1 MGKPIYV
8 SVFKKF
14 SKSSDSNNT
23 RVTSYVLG
31 VHGNTIK
38 ELKAKA
44 KAEYPNDWAFVMS
57 TEDYHKTLSKY
68 YTSSN
73 YMFSDGVT
81 ITNPDSYSDNTSFE
95 EVNGAE
101 VEINYGII
109 PHTINAEEVKKAARN
124 TFFNNNEL
132 IFPNGTKIGVEQ

>member
-8 SVFKKF
+8 SVFKKHNQGA
-14 SKSSDSNNT
+14 SYDT
-23 RVTSYVLG
+23 RITTFALG

-44 KAEYPNDWAFVMS
+44 RAEYPDDWAFVMDA
-57 TEDYHKTLSKY
+57 EDYHKTLFKY
-68 YTSSN
+68 YMGSGYT
-73 YMFSDGVT
+73 FSDEVT
-81 ITNPDSYSDNTSFE
+81 ITNPDSYSDDTSFE

-101 VEINYGII
+101 VQINYGII
-109 PHTINAEEVKKAARN
+109 PHTINAEEVKQTARD

>member
-8 SVFKKF
+8 SVFRKR
-14 SKSSDSNNT
+14 SESPDSMNIRIT
-23 RVTSYVLG
+23 TFALG

-44 KAEYPNDWAFVMS
+44 KAEYPDDWIFVMDAK
-57 TEDYHKTLSKY
+57 DYHKTLNTY
-68 YTSSN
+68 YMGSN
-73 YMFSDGVT
+73 YTFYDNVT
-81 ITNPDSYSDNTSFE
+81 ITNPDSYSDDTSFE

-109 PHTINAEEVKKAARN
+109 PHTINAEEVKKTARD